1 MQRSLTKSIVTLFA
15 VAIVTLVALLFAVF
29 LPADST
35 PAYAAEP
42 VEGTTTTEQVS
53 NASGVMDAD
62 ALKAAVENGGEVV
75 LGGDIKA
82 NVVIPKNVSVTIDL
96 NGYTL
101 TDNGDHTI
109 INNGTL
115 TVEDSSTDKTGK
127 VDNVTHGK
135 AAIYNEVGATFTL
148 ASGTLDR
155 TKEAGTSSSSSG
167 DNSYYTLLNH
177 GTAYINGGTIQ
188 QGGLEVGKY
197 SSLVENG
204 WYDGSKNTE
213 KKPSI
218 MTVNGG
224 TFLGGLNSIKNDD
237 YGELNIIYA
246 TVKNV
251 AQAALLNW
259 NVATIKGGSFS
270 TDGGSAVILNGY
282 INDTMDKGELTIT
295 GGEFTTNGGDFPLI
309 ARMDGSKPTGG
320 VITVTVTST
329 NADLV
334 AAAINVPGVT
344 TYVKEGGNE
353 RKRLGRPQGS
363 AQYRN
368 GQEDHAG
375 V

>member
-1 MQRSLTKSIVTLFA
+1 MQRSWTKSIVTLFA

-53 NASGVMDAD
+53 DASGVMDAD

-82 NVVIPKNVSVTIDL
+82 NVVIPEGKTVTLDL
-96 NGYTL
+96 NGHTL
-101 TDNGDHTI
+101 TNNSDHTI
-109 INNGTL
+109 INYGTL
-115 TVEDSSTDKTGK
+115 TVEDSSTGETGK

-218 MTVNGG
+218 MAVNGG
-224 TFLGGLNSIKNDD
+224 TFPCSFTHLRGHPNRRGL
-237 YGELNIIYA
+237 
-246 TVKNV
+246 
-251 AQAALLNW
+251 
-259 NVATIKGGSFS
+259 
-270 TDGGSAVILNGY
+270 
-282 INDTMDKGELTIT
+282 
-295 GGEFTTNGGDFPLI
+295 
-309 ARMDGSKPTGG
+309 
-320 VITVTVTST
+320 
-329 NADLV
+329 
-334 AAAINVPGVT
+334 
-344 TYVKEGGNE
+344 
-353 RKRLGRPQGS
+353 
-363 AQYRN
+363 
-368 GQEDHAG
+368 
-375 V
+375 